1 MIYITNIF
9 EKDMMMIMEE
19 ESKNLNVGENYL
31 GNE

>member
-9 EKDMMMIMEE
+9 ERDMMMIMEE

-31 GNE
+31 ENE